1 MSNTLLMLCIP
12 FAGLLLCIAVMPLVK
27 PEWWEKH
34 QAHAVILW
42 SLLFA
47 IPFALFYGAPKAV
60 ETVLECL
67 IGDYLTFIVLL
78 FGLFCVAGN
87 IKLEGSLVGNPKV
100 NVIMLAVGTFF
111 SSCIGTTGASML
123 FVRPII
129 QMNSWR
135 KNKRHIMVFFIFLVS
150 NIGGCLTPIG
160 DPPLLMGFSRGVS
173 FFWSMRLFPVLV
185 LNMILLLTIFY
196 HLDKKAY
203 QKDITKGLMPEVKEN
218 EPLIRIKGAHNF
230 LYIVMIVIAVI
241 LSGVL
246 PKLSAFQNA
255 AGEVI
260 GIPIF
265 REVTLTVPAIIE
277 IAIILLAALLSFKT
291 TPKEVRVQNHFTW
304 GAIQEVAVLF
314 IGIFIT
320 MQPALMVLKSAGS
333 GLGITKPFE
342 MFWATGA
349 LSSFLDNTPTYLVF
363 LTTAGAMHFTT
374 GVATTLGVVPVK
386 MLMAISCGA
395 VFMGANTYIGNA
407 PNFMV
412 KSIAEEN
419 GISRASVLRASHYT
433 RGIDIADNLSPGI
446 KQKVFSG
453 EVKFTNEE
461 MSKLVQASAEHRS
474 DVLAQI
480 LHPEAL
486 EVLESAS
493 AEFEPEKAEPVPMPT
508 PQTEEFRCYHVPD
521 EFMNVYKS
529 LSRATEMMK
538 NSWKKTLKNNPSY
551 FTDPE
556 KQKVLRFAMQRPA
569 NYLTEIETYLEKALA
584 EALEEEK
591 TA

>member
-265 REVTLTVPAIIE
+265 KEVTLTVPAIIE
-277 IAIILLAALLSFKT
+277 IAIILLAALL
-291 TPKEVRVQNHFTW
+291 
-304 GAIQEVAVLF
+304 
-314 IGIFIT
+314 
-320 MQPALMVLKSAGS
+320 GS
-333 GLGITKPFE
+333 GLGITEPFE

-412 KSIAEEN
+412 KSLSDEN
-419 GISRASVLRASHYT
+419 GINMPSFFGYMWWSLRYLIPVFI
-433 RGIDIADNLSPGI
+433 IDMIIFFL
-446 KQKVFSG
+446 
-453 EVKFTNEE
+453 
-461 MSKLVQASAEHRS
+461 
-474 DVLAQI
+474 
-480 LHPEAL
+480 
-486 EVLESAS
+486 
-493 AEFEPEKAEPVPMPT
+493 
-508 PQTEEFRCYHVPD
+508 
-521 EFMNVYKS
+521 
-529 LSRATEMMK
+529 
-538 NSWKKTLKNNPSY
+538 
-551 FTDPE
+551 
-556 KQKVLRFAMQRPA
+556 
-569 NYLTEIETYLEKALA
+569 
-584 EALEEEK
+584 
-591 TA
+591 